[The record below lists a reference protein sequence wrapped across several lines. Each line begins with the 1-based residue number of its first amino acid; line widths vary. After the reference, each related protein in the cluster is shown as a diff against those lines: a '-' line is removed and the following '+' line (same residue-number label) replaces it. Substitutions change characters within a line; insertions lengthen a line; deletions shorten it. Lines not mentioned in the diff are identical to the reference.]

1 MESFRNFL
9 FFALFIVSFLF
20 WQQWSVDTKK
30 TEISSIQSVNALEE
44 NVDVPII
51 SQKAKK
57 NQSQKRSVNFVKVVT
72 DKLEVIINEKGDIT
86 NVKLLDYSA
95 QLHSNDR
102 LSLLEED
109 DNSVYIAQ
117 SGLIGSSGPDRNIDG
132 RPNYSKSESNY
143 LLVDEELSVPITWTS
158 NNNLNIVKSFKFH
171 PGKNYIDVEF
181 SVSNG
186 GSKPAEL
193 QIFGQLKRSI
203 NELEEDLAIMPT
215 YKGSA
220 YSTKDTKYEKY
231 DFDDILEEDLR
242 LTTNGGW
249 VAMLEHYFVSAWIP
263 NQTTENI
270 VYTKAI
276 SDSIAIIG
284 FVGERVIVEP
294 GEKRSLT
301 TTLYVGPKLQ
311 EKLEPLASGLELTI
325 DYGFLW
331 WLSQPL
337 FLLLK
342 LIFTLVG
349 NWGAAIVIATVIL
362 KSLMYPLTK
371 AQYTSMGKVRAL
383 QPQINKLK
391 ERHGEDKLKLQKSIM
406 ELYKKEQ
413 TNPFGGCLPVLIQMP
428 IFLALYYVLL
438 ESIELRHTAFSFW
451 ISDLSSPDPYYILP
465 ALFGI
470 SMYLVQK
477 LNPSP
482 LSDPIQQKLFLLMPV
497 FMSIFF
503 AMFPSGLVL
512 YWLVSNMI
520 TYVQAKII
528 YSSLDQ
534 HSMCLQK

>member
-438 ESIELRHTAFSFW
+438 ESIELRHTAFYFW